1 MPTPGEPH
9 GPGEREPLGG
19 GPLAG
24 ASGPRDAAQASV
36 GATAAAGP
44 DQGAQGRR
52 PSDDEHWTRLHLWQ
66 LQPVR
71 DLLVLAAVVGLIYVG
86 WLISSVTVPLLLAI
100 LLAYLFE
107 PVVRRS
113 TRVGG
118 GRVVSRAGAAT
129 AIIVGIVVLIVV
141 PVTLAGAYA
150 TVQTAA
156 FARVQAGNV
165 VRVWDTVQAGDSAE
179 RIDRMQ
185 PGPWKELAQWLARA
199 RSAPKGAAGPSGPV
213 APEGRQT
220 EPGPEAPGGAGG
232 PEPAAPAGSQ
242 GGAPV
247 AGGGGDGGGGGGNA
261 AEPGGA
267 AEPGAALG
275 PATDEAPRSGAAAH
289 AEEAVADPIAMM
301 ARDLISRLRVWIER
315 NPSLVGQQ
323 ALQTGSTVWGWAAS
337 VLGSLFTAGTTL
349 FLTLF
354 FFFFIST
361 GWSRVTEFLW
371 SLVPED
377 QRGEAWRLA
386 AQMDAAIAGFVRGR
400 LTICLILMVVVIV
413 GYWSIGVPLALPLG
427 ALVGALSLIPYAS
440 NVGIPAAMLLM
451 WFNTGP
457 GGEGASI
464 WWIVIAPLV
473 VHGVL
478 QLVDDYVLTPQI
490 QGKSTGLDTPTVLFA
505 SIAGGVLG
513 GFYGLLIA
521 IPIGACVRI
530 AVLEVVLPRVRQW
543 VRGQASD
550 PLPIGNKHTPRQ
562 GQ

>member
-1 MPTPGEPH
+1 MPTAEEPATTGAPDPGGA
-9 GPGEREPLGG
+9 GP
-19 GPLAG
+19 
-24 ASGPRDAAQASV
+24 SQSDGPRP
-36 GATAAAGP
+36 GPAG
-44 DQGAQGRR
+44 QGG
-52 PSDDEHWTRLHLWQ
+52 DEEHWTRLHLWQ

-71 DLLVLAAVVGLIYVG
+71 DVLVLAAVVGLIYVG

-165 VRVWDTVQAGDSAE
+165 VGVWDTVQARDADE
-179 RIDRMQ
+179 RIERMQ

-199 RSAPKGAAGPSGPV
+199 RSEPAVEPVVPVQDQAPPQAPPPGANGPGT
-213 APEGRQT
+213 APAEG
-220 EPGPEAPGGAGG
+220 PGPG
-232 PEPAAPAGSQ
+232 
-242 GGAPV
+242 
-247 AGGGGDGGGGGGNA
+247 
-261 AEPGGA
+261 AEPGESGS
-267 AEPGAALG
+267 AETE
-275 PATDEAPRSGAAAH
+275 PARPAPEAVNAQARMAAAGR
-289 AEEAVADPIAMM
+289 AEADPVAMLV
-301 ARDLISRLRVWIER
+301 RDVIDRLRAWIVR

-323 ALQTGSTVWGWAAS
+323 ALQTGSTLWGWAAS

-386 AQMDAAIAGFVRGR
+386 AQMDSAIAGFVRGR

-413 GYWSIGVPLALPLG
+413 GYWAIGVPLALPLG

-451 WFNTGP
+451 WFNAGP
-457 GGEGASI
+457 GGEGASA
-464 WWIVIAPLV
+464 WWIVLSPLV

-530 AVLEVVLPRVRQW
+530 AVLEVVLPRVRAW

-550 PLPIGNKHTPRQ
+550 PLPIGNKPATRQ
-562 GQ
+562 GP